1 MSNIPSINNGLPY
14 MPTGSPKERT
24 PQERVIPS
32 PEKQD
37 ISTQNLPQTRNAKET
52 GFIEKKPFEEK
63 KWSDL
68 TPDPELAS
76 SQEGP
81 AVETGLVF
89 IEGHLVQE
97 ARDSLTGRIM
107 EHHPRVGCEKYEKA
121 STSLGEELAVEVQQ
135 AS

>member
-1 MSNIPSINNGLPY
+1 MSNIPNINNGLPY
-14 MPTGSPKERT
+14 IPASAPKERA

-37 ISTQNLPQTRNAKET
+37 ISAQNLPQTRNAKET
-52 GFIEKKPFEEK
+52 GFLEKKPFEEK

-68 TPDPELAS
+68 SPGPELAS
-76 SQEGP
+76 SKEEP

-89 IEGHLVQE
+89 VEGHLVQE
-97 ARDSLTGRIM
+97 ARDPLTGRIM
-107 EHHPRVGCEKYEKA
+107 EHHPRVGCEKYEKV
-121 STSLGEELAVEVQQ
+121 STAMGDELVVEVQQ

>member
-1 MSNIPSINNGLPY
+1 MSNIPNINNGLPY
-14 MPTGSPKERT
+14 IPAGSPKDRT

-37 ISTQNLPQTRNAKET
+37 ISAQNLPQTRNTKET
-52 GFIEKKPFEEK
+52 GFLEKKSFDDK
-63 KWSDL
+63 KCEDL
-68 TPDPELAS
+68 APGTKLAS

-89 IEGHLVQE
+89 VEGHLVQE

-121 STSLGEELAVEVQQ
+121 STSLGEELVVEVQQ